1 MFENLNAIEIGNR
14 IKKKLV
20 EFKYKQ
26 KDLVDITNLSKNAI
40 SNYISGNRIPDTN
53 AIYKISSA
61 LNVSTDWLLTGKDK
75 NVNSSNHILN
85 ELKDDEINI
94 IKLYRHLDDRSKLK
108 IEGMLEMKVAESK
121 ENEKG
126 LSIYQ
131 NGENAATLK
140 DLA

>member
-1 MFENLNAIEIGNR
+1 MNNLNTLGDRIAFLRTEKSLTQRALMDLLNFENLSKYEKNQREPKLELLIELAN
-14 IKKKLV
+14 
-20 EFKYKQ
+20 FF
-26 KDLVDITNLSKNAI
+26 
-40 SNYISGNRIPDTN
+40 
-53 AIYKISSA
+53 
-61 LNVSTDWLLTGKDK
+61 NVSLDWLITGEDK

-85 ELKDDEINI
+85 ELNDDEINI